1 MAKQELVFSN
11 ESGILL
17 VENFWDCECGNT
29 YRKEDTPKCEQCGK
43 THDECSNSRA
53 SELLEFYSFLLT
65 DDEIA
70 AIEAEINKGKN
81 PEEPPEVKEALD
93 YPSVDLDSLIPLEI
107 KFDPVFMTTG
117 AKKLFDQLQAKAVAD
132 EIGNALLTSKEVTEN
147 MNWYFWCESQNG
159 QCHLRGEDADAEY
172 DTYFTYFNGN
182 GILLTPFE
190 ERKVCSKH
198 TNLPN
203 GETGYVLSLE

>member
-29 YRKEDTPKCEQCGK
+29 YRKEDTPKCPKCGK
-43 THDECSNSRA
+43 THDECPDSRA
-53 SELLEFYSFLLT
+53 SELLNLYSFLLT
-65 DDEIA
+65 DDEIS
-70 AIEAEINKGKN
+70 AIEAEINKEKN
-81 PEEPPEVKEALD
+81 SEEPPEDNEALE
-93 YPSVDLDSLIPLEI
+93 YPPIDPDSLIPLEI
-107 KFDPVFMTTG
+107 KFEPVFMTAG

-132 EIGNALLTSKEVTEN
+132 EIGNALLTSKEATEN
-147 MNWYFWCESQNG
+147 MNWYFWCESQNN
-159 QCHLRGEDADAEY
+159 QCHLRGEDADAET
-172 DTYFTYFNGN
+172 DAIFTYFNGN

-190 ERKVCSKH
+190 ERKVCSKY

-203 GETGYVLSLE
+203 GVTGFVLSLE